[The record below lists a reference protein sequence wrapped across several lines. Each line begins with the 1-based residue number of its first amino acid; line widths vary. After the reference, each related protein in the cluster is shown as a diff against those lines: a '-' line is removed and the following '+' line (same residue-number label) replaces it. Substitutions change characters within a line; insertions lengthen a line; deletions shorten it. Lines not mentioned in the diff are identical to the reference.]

1 MAVRQRV
8 KVIAKAKLCAARR
21 GGFHEQTKNERGQEG
36 HLPTMNEASGS
47 GATLT
52 PQQGDTGGLDT
63 RLGQRVRAQEAQA
76 VLEIRYA

>member
-1 MAVRQRV
+1 
-8 KVIAKAKLCAARR
+8 
-21 GGFHEQTKNERGQEG
+21 
-36 HLPTMNEASGS
+36 MNEASGS